1 MALSDID
8 TIPIDFFAH
17 RSDAACTYEAM
28 RDLMQEI
35 EAPLKVN
42 RFRTRG
48 ARGTTPEAHR
58 FASGFNDN
66 ATFYRKLRQA
76 LTPRTGYG
84 YF

>member
-1 MALSDID
+1 
-8 TIPIDFFAH
+8 
-17 RSDAACTYEAM
+17 M

-48 ARGTTPEAHR
+48 ARGPTEEAHR
-58 FASGFNDN
+58 FASGFNTND
-66 ATFYRKLRQA
+66 TFYRKLRQA
-76 LTPRTGYG
+76 LTPRLGYG